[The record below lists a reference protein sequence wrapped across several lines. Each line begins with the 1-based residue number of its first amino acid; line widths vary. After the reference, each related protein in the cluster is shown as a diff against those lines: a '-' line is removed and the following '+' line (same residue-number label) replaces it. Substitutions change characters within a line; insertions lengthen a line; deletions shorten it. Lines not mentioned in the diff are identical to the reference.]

1 MLPGKRVTDPVPI
14 VTRQHGGA
22 QPKDL
27 NWAWDTIGKVRS
39 EIRRME
45 HRLDD
50 PDRHLPPPTSDLRPV
65 VDLGRELDQT
75 YTVRD
80 QVAAA
85 AAAKASCDRY
95 DYTAY
100 QRSKTAPSG
109 GHRKVSRIDEKY
121 HEEGDLQVRVG
132 SRKADRES
140 RSRARDGYRQDYYG
154 SRDVRMGSPK
164 RVDFSHNLHLREVN
178 TDGTYLDSVAHQESS
193 TASSTQSLDVQ
204 STLTDSRA
212 IRETEL
218 RFLNDHIPSSRNYQ
232 DVRWD
237 GTRLTRVNVQV
248 PTGTMRNGRTRTE
261 NLPNNF
267 GSEHSEGGL
276 DRRREDYGKQKRVK
290 KSLKDLPDNNELFEK
305 IREKIRQQRL
315 TASSS
320 DTSQDSIVAA
330 PGGLTET
337 ADNPLHVLHGIS
349 DAVQTTAAEDG
360 VGNRQ
365 PRVRKVAA
373 GPPLP
378 VYKGFTEVHTDPR
391 FQMVVRSKSPVPRKK
406 PKTTVGKLQRKVSA
420 DPHNDGGSSSEKPKR
435 LRVVAP
441 EKETSQPGAKGIITT
456 SSWRVGQQLILQTL
470 GPAKTSKKSS
480 QGKKSD
486 NLNLTDENKNEDVR
500 RPDGAETHNL
510 FSSGNREGAVGGNS
524 ISRTTKSLPDDAR
537 RILDD
542 LQLEDDDG
550 EGEHTRRRRL
560 AVKRKA
566 LKHSEPDKQQPA
578 ASKQRHYDQSK
589 VRKFI
594 AKQKAER
601 VRQKKE
607 EERAH
612 RAEQEKRQRHLAELY
627 NKQKPKDQPPQPQPR
642 AKTRGRRS
650 GGEED
655 PQRRD
660 HRALGLSLDSD
671 KENAG
676 SGAGM
681 EVDDDDSTLTEGTE
695 EDVTPTGTPRDRR
708 DPDVPA
714 PHQLHLAPP
723 APLTVGGQKLNLD
736 VAAVLSKF
744 SEVVNR
750 KKDLGG
756 ATYQQPILEH
766 SHRTQAD
773 RIRAVKETSATLQ
786 NKLVVSRNIMEA
798 ANRGLEVNAMPRYD
812 RIIGAH
818 DDYQVFDRNL
828 PGSVNSRLVLG
839 ERDENEAATRIQAA
853 YRGHTVRQ
861 SMNWPLPSG
870 QTLGARFRTGEM
882 IGDIDALEESSITE
896 TSTFSDITITEDSEN
911 ESMNS
916 RPGQMLKHVRGGAS
930 DHHLR
935 TTVFKPT
942 SKYVWEEPR
951 GDPLSIINVYQRK
964 MKSMGRENDRLAPA
978 PSLPRDS
985 AMNSQEARQLANQGT
1000 IPQTLSNQGTA
1011 SRISNQQSASRS
1023 SISQQPAS
1031 RLTESASVVSEP
1043 MGLTSARGEMH
1054 TQPKS
1059 RDPVRVPDRQSSARG
1074 DDVSRRSQPVET
1086 SVADNQRSRRDPA
1099 SFRPVRGSI
1108 TDESCI
1114 QSFSEEDEDRT
1125 PTASRPNSR
1134 PGLSHNS
1141 VKVSEVTGQDSDA
1154 SLVSDEEMLRS
1165 RLSRHELPL
1174 PGAESRE
1181 PGRFSPNTLEQKM
1194 YAELNRLES
1203 MEVTLHQLTSV
1214 DRTRAVSL
1222 AQQETVSLA
1231 QILKARQ
1238 QTHEHDM
1245 RQLKLQAQ
1253 KEAFEANQQLEETQR
1268 QSATGGGVPPRLSRE
1283 EIQTLKKEAIRA
1295 AAEAWNLGPSDNN
1308 RRPGRKDKSSSRDT
1322 ASRSRGQSQRSDTDV
1337 TDSLSRKPRK
1347 PTSVSYSVSKSYVR
1361 PSRSAVSESV
1371 RTAKDSQ
1378 QDTDSDSIRTASDA
1392 EGRDTSKTRSI
1403 KEDIRDEDYTMSF
1416 DESMTE
1422 DESFRQ
1428 VLPSESHRKE
1438 VKRRHGDSS
1447 ALAAADETGTNSRL
1461 AIGDLT
1467 SLFVGEDNFSKF
1479 TAEMVRQIMREE
1491 ELRAQHQAALLRL
1504 REKALKEKTKAE
1516 LAWIKQQKQL
1526 RHRGH
1531 DDKYPEIHKQEQSIL
1546 RRQKEQQEEI
1556 RRLQEANKLASR
1568 ERQCLLQQHEEIAKM
1583 RQSTKKTLGHL
1594 RPKGRLHRP
1603 VEVHTEDEV
1612 SALDDVSD
1620 VSEDMSQLKDYK
1632 SDSEVYGKD
1641 TKTRRRAKGDKQK
1654 IDKQMKNRLDQKYLT
1669 SREQKLHNRRR
1680 NAEELLAWKQRLD
1693 EEEQEVFTLEKQA
1706 LSVWGDERGPQGGAA
1721 GKQDRPPSRRG
1732 RPRSSQ
1738 QDDTTL
1744 KKVVS
1749 KDAGA
1754 AHRDETTISEQ
1765 LTTAR
1770 DESGSRARGT
1780 SFTQKSDA
1788 ISTQISATRTERS
1801 EKRSRG
1807 ERSRSPAASGSE
1819 GSIPEE
1825 IPARSDEGS
1834 TSSPE
1839 KNDDTIVNSS
1849 AVDDYNN
1856 DTFEQDTTVTSRKKS
1871 PVGRFLPQGSSPL
1884 PSPWSRKGGSESE
1897 SEDSIS
1903 HTETLSDASDYEV
1916 RIRQL
1921 SDELRRRRRE
1931 VEILKKDR
1939 KKKAKERMR
1948 AQEDSLKKQIEAY
1961 DNYITQLRHD
1971 QIDLEHDAVKATVKP
1986 QIKQPKVT
1994 TGKSP
1999 GKGRQQD
2006 VSPSK
2011 RTPDAEHNHS
2021 SSFEDTR
2028 DGTESSHTSPSL
2040 SDSRDLKL
2048 SPVQEDKSGKKKSP
2062 FLDRISEGS
2071 ESDKSGASGKKAE
2084 PGRRDKSES
2093 SVSEV
2098 IEELSNVEDSVV
2110 SERTVSGMFKVKT
2123 DLPALAD
2130 SQSKQ
2135 SLHDDDPSY
2144 SMTFTDAVSVSQDNA
2159 KLPLSVHSRQDV
2171 PDQSVVT
2178 RDRSEVSVSEQ
2189 LEEALSLRSEQTT
2202 SVPLRID
2209 LNKDSSVKEGNKA
2222 SQKSYTTGIPESD
2235 SENETKSHHT
2245 LSYSTTKSEGT
2256 ASRPSSEKSV
2266 ASTNYSQDFEE
2277 EDLSES
2283 ERTPV
2288 AAPAAA
2294 LPSIR
2299 SGGGRTEEEVSEVI
2313 SASLPSISEKK
2324 AYNRQD
2330 TWDNALLADV
2340 LGGLDDLEDDEDKTP
2355 TETPREASPPPIGQE
2370 ENSALLMTDP
2380 LADFNLA
2387 DKVLVWGRKKG
2398 TLLYKGK
2405 VDFAPGIWAGVEL
2418 DKPEGDM
2425 DGTSGGREYFSCRP
2439 QYGVLVHGSDIS
2451 PQMEMEENLMNDVKS
2466 PDDSVTDVSA
2476 ATETELEKEILTAAE
2491 NVESFVT
2498 TPPQSP
2504 SSKKSCDINS
2514 LADDITDHITM
2525 SIVKDSMETM
2535 GNIAAK
2541 QAAPGKKVPPAT
2553 LPKPKLQQQTVT
2565 AVIEKV
2571 PDQTTETTKS
2581 SSPKNVSADKATNSV
2596 MDSMLNEAISQ
2607 MVSIRNKQRSRT
2619 DVGKDAPS
2627 GQINGHLSSD
2637 ELDSLSAGG
2646 LLNGGREQK
2655 PDILVLD
2662 DGADLIQR
2670 PESPMPGE
2678 HGLEDLDQDISGLL
2692 GMEENEYFDDDMGL
2706 VKMGKPPP
2714 PYPGG
2719 PDQGRGGE
2727 AAAAPPVPEEVV
2739 FAVPHQQDEVESIVA
2754 SAIDV
2759 YWNCRR
2765 CGEPMD
2771 NVEPPEEYFK
2781 SAENGRDM
2789 ASHSRRVFKQL
2800 LFDLTGEIIREIYK
2814 DEHEADPLAWQKPR
2828 KKQTKYYKGLSPPT
2842 TVDHLRPI
2850 VQSAVSE
2857 IMGINGTRNSDRAV
2871 NKWNIRKKR
2880 DHVDNVL
2887 VQELRA
2893 EEPNWVNYDADEMSV
2908 KNHLTDVIMEA
2919 LLTDTVHTL
2928 NKIFQKR
2935 HYRSQQS

>member
-1 MLPGKRVTDPVPI
+1 M
-14 VTRQHGGA
+14 
-22 QPKDL
+22 
-27 NWAWDTIGKVRS
+27 
-39 EIRRME
+39 
-45 HRLDD
+45 
-50 PDRHLPPPTSDLRPV
+50 
-65 VDLGRELDQT
+65 
-75 YTVRD
+75 
-80 QVAAA
+80 
-85 AAAKASCDRY
+85 
-95 DYTAY
+95 
-100 QRSKTAPSG
+100 
-109 GHRKVSRIDEKY
+109 
-121 HEEGDLQVRVG
+121 
-132 SRKADRES
+132 
-140 RSRARDGYRQDYYG
+140 
-154 SRDVRMGSPK
+154 
-164 RVDFSHNLHLREVN
+164 
-178 TDGTYLDSVAHQESS
+178 SS
-193 TASSTQSLDVQ
+193 TAS
-204 STLTDSRA
+204 
-212 IRETEL
+212 
-218 RFLNDHIPSSRNYQ
+218 
-232 DVRWD
+232 
-237 GTRLTRVNVQV
+237 
-248 PTGTMRNGRTRTE
+248 
-261 NLPNNF
+261 
-267 GSEHSEGGL
+267 
-276 DRRREDYGKQKRVK
+276 
-290 KSLKDLPDNNELFEK
+290 
-305 IREKIRQQRL
+305 
-315 TASSS
+315 
-320 DTSQDSIVAA
+320 
-330 PGGLTET
+330 
-337 ADNPLHVLHGIS
+337 
-349 DAVQTTAAEDG
+349 DAVHTTAVGDG
-360 VGNRQ
+360 VGDRQ

-378 VYKGFTEVHTDPR
+378 VYKGFAEVHTDPR

-420 DPHNDGGSSSEKPKR
+420 DTHNDGTSSSEKPKR

-456 SSWRVGQQLILQTL
+456 SSWRAGQQLILQTL
-470 GPAKTSKKSS
+470 GPAKTTKKSS

-486 NLNLTDENKNEDVR
+486 NVNSTDDNKNEDVR

-524 ISRTTKSLPDDAR
+524 VSRTTKSLPDDAK

-542 LQLEDDDG
+542 LQLDG
-550 EGEHTRRRRL
+550 DGVDGGHTRYRRQ

-566 LKHSEPDKQQPA
+566 LKPSEPEKQLSA

-594 AKQKAER
+594 AKQKAEAER
-601 VRQKKE
+601 LRQKKE
-607 EERAH
+607 EDRAH

-627 NKQKPKDQPPQPQPR
+627 SKQKPKDQPPQPQPR

-650 GGEED
+650 GGEDD
-655 PQRRD
+655 PLRRD
-660 HRALGLSLDSD
+660 HRTVGLNLDSD
-671 KENAG
+671 KENAVG
-676 SGAGM
+676 GAGM
-681 EVDDDDSTLTEGTE
+681 EMDDDDSTLTEGTE

-708 DPDVPA
+708 DPEVPHQFHTAQPA
-714 PHQLHLAPP
+714 PV
-723 APLTVGGQKLNLD
+723 TVGGQKLNLD

-744 SEVVNR
+744 SEVINR

-756 ATYQQPILEH
+756 ATYQQPNLEH
-766 SHRTQAD
+766 SHRSQAD

-798 ANRGLEVNAMPRYD
+798 ANRGLDVNAVPRYD
-812 RIIGAH
+812 RIIGSR
-818 DDYQVFDRNL
+818 DDYHVFDRNL
-828 PGSVNSRLVLG
+828 PGSRLVPG
-839 ERDENEAATRIQAA
+839 ERDANEAATRIQAA

-870 QTLGARFRTGEM
+870 TTLGERFRTGEM

-911 ESMNS
+911 EVHEL
-916 RPGQMLKHVRGGAS
+916 PPWTDVEHVRGGAS

-935 TTVFKPT
+935 TTAFKPT

-978 PSLPRDS
+978 PSFPRDS
-985 AMNSQEARQLANQGT
+985 AMNSQEARQLTNQGT
-1000 IPQTLSNQGTA
+1000 LPQTSSNQGTA
-1011 SRISNQQSASRS
+1011 SRLSNQQSASRS
-1023 SISQQPAS
+1023 SIGQQPAS
-1031 RLTESASVVSEP
+1031 RLTESASVVSEQ
-1043 MGLTSARGEMH
+1043 MGLTSGKGEVH

-1059 RDPVRVPDRQSSARG
+1059 RDPVRVPDKQSSTRV
-1074 DDVSRRSQPVET
+1074 DDVSRRSQPVEM
-1086 SVADNQRSRRDPA
+1086 SQADSRHSRRDPA
-1099 SFRPVRGSI
+1099 SFRPVRESI

-1114 QSFSEEDEDRT
+1114 QSFDEEDEDRT

-1141 VKVSEVTGQDSDA
+1141 VKMSEDSGQDSDA
-1154 SLVSDEEMLRS
+1154 SLVSNEETLRS
-1165 RLSRHELPL
+1165 RLSRHELPP

-1181 PGRFSPNTLEQKM
+1181 PGRFSPSTLEQKM

-1214 DRTRAVSL
+1214 DRTRAVSM

-1231 QILKARQ
+1231 QMLKARQ

-1253 KEAFEANQQLEETQR
+1253 KEAYEANQQLEETQKAG
-1268 QSATGGGVPPRLSRE
+1268 SGAAGGAVPRLSRE

-1308 RRPGRKDKSSSRDT
+1308 RRQGRKDKSSSRD
-1322 ASRSRGQSQRSDTDV
+1322 AVSRSRGQSQRST
-1337 TDSLSRKPRK
+1337 LMC
-1347 PTSVSYSVSKSYVR
+1347 VSKSYVR
-1361 PSRSAVSESV
+1361 PSRSSVSESV

-1392 EGRDTSKTRSI
+1392 EGRGRVQDEHQGGHQSLYVSI
-1403 KEDIRDEDYTMSF
+1403 ILILILPCICSTDEDYTMSF

-1428 VLPSESHRKE
+1428 VLPSESHE
-1438 VKRRHGDSS
+1438 KRSS
-1447 ALAAADETGTNSRL
+1447 VVMPTHQFYGSRL

-1612 SALDDVSD
+1612 SALDDASD

-1632 SDSEVYGKD
+1632 SDSEVYGKE

-1706 LSVWGDERGPQGGAA
+1706 LSVWGDERAPPGGAA

-1738 QDDTTL
+1738 QEDTTS

-1749 KDAGA
+1749 KEAGA

-1765 LTTAR
+1765 LSTAR
-1770 DESGSRARGT
+1770 DETGSRARGT
-1780 SFTQKSDA
+1780 SYTQKSDA

-1839 KNDDTIVNSS
+1839 KNDDTIVQIQASV
-1849 AVDDYNN
+1849 VDDYNN
-1856 DTFEQDTTVTSRKKS
+1856 DIALSRTPLLTPSRKKS
-1871 PVGRFLPQGSSPL
+1871 LGGGWFLPQGSSPL
-1884 PSPWSRKGGSESE
+1884 PSPPWSRKGGSESE

-1903 HTETLSDASDYEV
+1903 HTGKHTETLSDASDYEV

-1921 SDELRRRRRE
+1921 SDEVRRRRRE
-1931 VEILKKDR
+1931 VDILKKDR

-1986 QIKQPKVT
+1986 QIKHPRVT

-2011 RTPDAEHNHS
+2011 RTPDGEHNHS

-2048 SPVQEDKSGKKKSP
+2048 SPVQEDKPGKKKSP

-2071 ESDKSGASGKKAE
+2071 ESDKSGASGKKAG
-2084 PGRRDKSES
+2084 PGPRDKSES

-2110 SERTVSGMFKVKT
+2110 SERTVSGLIQIKT

-2130 SQSKQ
+2130 SHSKQ

-2144 SMTFTDAVSVSQDNA
+2144 SMTFTDAVSVSQDNS
-2159 KLPLSVHSRQDV
+2159 KLPLSVHSRLDV
-2171 PDQSVVT
+2171 PDQTVGT
-2178 RDRSEVSVSEQ
+2178 KDRSEVSVSEQ
-2189 LEEALSLRSEQTT
+2189 LEEALSLRSEQST
-2202 SVPLRID
+2202 SVPLKID
-2209 LNKDSSVKEGNKA
+2209 LNKDSSVKAGNKA
-2222 SQKSYTTGIPESD
+2222 SEKSYTTGIPESD

-2288 AAPAAA
+2288 QSVPAPASA
-2294 LPSIR
+2294 LPSIK

-2355 TETPREASPPPIGQE
+2355 TETPREGSPPPLGQE

-2380 LADFNLA
+2380 LADFNLG

-2418 DKPEGDM
+2418 EKPEGDM
-2425 DGTSGGREYFSCRP
+2425 NGTSGGREYFSCRS

-2451 PQMEMEENLMNDVKS
+2451 PQIEIDENLMNDVKS

-2476 ATETELEKEILTAAE
+2476 ATETELEKEILNAAE

-2504 SSKKSCDINS
+2504 GVKKKRDVNS
-2514 LADDITDHITM
+2514 LADDITDHLAM

-2535 GNIAAK
+2535 GTIAAK
-2541 QAAPGKKVPPAT
+2541 HAPPEKKIPPAT

-2571 PDQTTETTKS
+2571 PDQTTETIKP
-2581 SSPKNVSADKATNSV
+2581 SSPKDVSADKATDSV

-2619 DVGKDAPS
+2619 DGDRDAS
-2627 GQINGHLSSD
+2627 TGQVNGHLSSD

-2646 LLNGGREQK
+2646 LLNSGREQK

-2727 AAAAPPVPEEVV
+2727 ASAAPPVPEEVV
-2739 FAVPHQQDEVESIVA
+2739 FAVPHQQDEVESIVS

-2800 LFDLTGEIIREIYK
+2800 LFDLTGEIIQEIYK
-2814 DEHEADPLAWQKPR
+2814 DEHEADPPAWQKPR

-2842 TVDHLRPI
+2842 TVDRLRPI

-2893 EEPNWVNYDADEMSV
+2893 EEPSWVNYDADEMSV
-2908 KNHLTDVIMEA
+2908 KNHLTDVIMET